1 MTEQKR
7 KTEQK
12 KLADLAQKIE
22 QLQARKTALE
32 KKVKADER
40 KRRTKRLI
48 EIGAIVEAYA
58 GEITDLNELKTY
70 LEKYGANIAKTQQ
83 QKKINNNKSTPQY
96 NGRAFIVICQIAY
109 PAMFFF
115 VLQQVVPVAA
125 DLFQLLFHIVLQLL
139 RVCEQ
144 LRLFPYHIAGVH
156 DVQ

>member
-7 KTEQK
+7 KTEQE

-70 LEKYGANIAKTQQ
+70 LEKYGANIAKTQPP
-83 QKKINNNKSTPQY
+83 KKKLITIKARPN
-96 NGRAFIVICQIAY
+96 I
-109 PAMFFF
+109 MD
-115 VLQQVVPVAA
+115 VL
-125 DLFQLLFHIVLQLL
+125 LLLS
-139 RVCEQ
+139 
-144 LRLFPYHIAGVH
+144 AK
-156 DVQ
+156 

>member
-7 KTEQK
+7 KTEQE

-58 GEITDLNELKTY
+58 GEITDLNALKIY
-70 LEKYGANIAKTQQ
+70 LEKYGEHIAKTQL
-83 QKKINNNKSTPQY
+83 QKKF
-96 NGRAFIVICQIAY
+96 R
-109 PAMFFF
+109 
-115 VLQQVVPVAA
+115 
-125 DLFQLLFHIVLQLL
+125 
-139 RVCEQ
+139 
-144 LRLFPYHIAGVH
+144 
-156 DVQ
+156 

>member
-7 KTEQK
+7 KTEQE

-58 GEITDLNELKTY
+58 GEITDLNALKIY
-70 LEKYGANIAKTQQ
+70 LEKYGDHIAKTQLQKKLDNIKQ
-83 QKKINNNKSTPQY
+83 QKH
-96 NGRAFIVICQIAY
+96 
-109 PAMFFF
+109 
-115 VLQQVVPVAA
+115 VP
-125 DLFQLLFHIVLQLL
+125 I
-139 RVCEQ
+139 
-144 LRLFPYHIAGVH
+144 
-156 DVQ
+156 